1 MSGRL
6 LALGLVVLVLAGCQR
21 DTDQAPGTLEYD
33 RITLPAPAAERIV
46 AVHVRAGEAVKAGQ
60 PLIDLDPAHTRASLD
75 AALAELK
82 RQQDALAESVAGP
95 RREDIDKARASLAAA
110 EAQARDARS
119 YLQRLMKVAQQE
131 KDAVAASDLDRAR
144 ANAQNARG
152 QADAAR
158 AALDQ
163 LLHGTRS
170 EQLAQARAAV
180 DTARAQADALRVTL
194 GKLHVVAPR
203 DGRIDDV
210 PYRLGDQAPVGAP
223 LAIEL
228 VGDRPYARIYVPVSL
243 RAQLKVGSAV
253 EVHVQGRAQ
262 PLAGHVR
269 LLRAEPVF
277 TPYYALSGDDATR
290 LSYLAE
296 VALDRPSDL
305 PAGLPVHVVPA
316 TP

>member
-1 MSGRL
+1 MTRYL
-6 LALGLVVLVLAGCQR
+6 LAFGLATLALAGCHQG
-21 DTDQAPGTLEYD
+21 TEQAPGTLEYD

-46 AVHVRAGEAVKAGQ
+46 AVHVRAGEPVKAGQ
-60 PLIDLDPAHTRASLD
+60 PLLDLDTAHTQASLD
-75 AALAELK
+75 AARAEVK
-82 RQQDALAESVAGP
+82 HQQEVLAESVAGP
-95 RREDIDKARASLAAA
+95 RREDIARARAMLAAA
-110 EAQARDARS
+110 EAQARNAQS
-119 YLQRLMKVAQQE
+119 YLERLQRVAQRD

-144 ANAQNARG
+144 ASAQDARG

-163 LLHGTRS
+163 LLHGTRI

-180 DTARAQADALRVTL
+180 DAARAQADALRVTL
-194 GKLHVVAPR
+194 DKLHVVAPR
-203 DGRIDDV
+203 NGRIDDV

-228 VGDRPYARIYVPVSL
+228 VGDRPYARVYVPVAM

-253 EVHVQGRAQ
+253 QVHVQGRDR

-269 LLRAEPVF
+269 LLHDEPVF

-296 VALDRPSDL
+296 VALDRPADL
-305 PAGLPVHVVPA
+305 PAGLPVHVTAVRP
-316 TP
+316 

>member
-1 MSGRL
+1 MIGRL
-6 LALGLVVLVLAGCQR
+6 LALLLLAALAGCQR
-21 DTDQAPGTLEYD
+21 STDAAPGTLEYD
-33 RITLPAPAAERIV
+33 RITLPAPAGERIV
-46 AVHVRAGEAVKAGQ
+46 ALHVRAGDPVKAGQ
-60 PLIDLDPAHTRASLD
+60 SLLDLDPAHTQANLD
-75 AALAELK
+75 AALADVR
-82 RQQDALAESVAGP
+82 RQREALAEGVAGP
-95 RREDIDKARASLAAA
+95 RQEDIARARATLASAQ
-110 EAQARDARS
+110 AQARDAQR
-119 YLQRLMKVAQQE
+119 YLERLQKVAQQDR
-131 KDAVAASDLDRAR
+131 DAVAASDLDRAR
-144 ANAQNARG
+144 ANALNTRG

-180 DTARAQADALRVTL
+180 AAAQAQADALRVTL

-228 VGDRPYARIYVPVSL
+228 VGDRPYARIYVPVAMRS
-243 RAQLKVGSAV
+243 QLEVGSSV
-253 EVHVQGRAQ
+253 QVRVQGREQ

-296 VALDRPSDL
+296 VALDQPSDL
-305 PAGLPVHVVPA
+305 PAGLPVHVAPA
-316 TP
+316 RP

>member
-1 MSGRL
+1 MNGRL
-6 LALGLVVLVLAGCQR
+6 CALGLAGLLLAGCR
-21 DTDQAPGTLEYD
+21 HASSAAPGTLEYD

-46 AVHVRAGEAVKAGQ
+46 AIHVRAGESVQAGQ
-60 PLIDLDPAHTRASLD
+60 PLLDLDPAHTQASLD

-82 RQQDALAESVAGP
+82 QQQEALAEGVAGP
-95 RREDIDKARASLAAA
+95 RQEDIDGARATLAAA
-110 EAQARDARS
+110 QAQAADAQS
-119 YLQRLMKVAQQE
+119 YLQRLQRAAAQDR
-131 KDAVAASDLDRAR
+131 DAVAASDLDRAR
-144 ANAQNARG
+144 ANALNARG

-180 DTARAQADALRVTL
+180 AAAQARVDALRVTL
-194 GKLHVVAPR
+194 ARLHVVAPR

-210 PYRLGDQAPVGAP
+210 PYRLGDQAPIGAP
-223 LAIEL
+223 LVIEL
-228 VGDRPYARIYVPVSL
+228 VGDRPYARIYVPVAMRS
-243 RAQLKVGSAV
+243 RLKVGSAV
-253 EVHVQGRAQ
+253 QVRVQGIER

-269 LLRAEPVF
+269 LLRDEPVF

-296 VALDRPSDL
+296 VALDRPSEL
-305 PAGLPVHVVPA
+305 PAGLPVQVAPA
-316 TP
+316 QP

>member
-1 MSGRL
+1 MSGRIF
-6 LALGLVVLVLAGCQR
+6 ALGLAALLLAGCQHAGSE
-21 DTDQAPGTLEYD
+21 APGTLEYD

-46 AVHVRAGEAVKAGQ
+46 AVHVRAGAAVTAGQ
-60 PLIDLDPAHTRASLD
+60 PLLDLDPAHTRASLD
-75 AALAELK
+75 AALAEVK
-82 RQQDALAESVAGP
+82 HQQEVLAEGVAGP
-95 RREDIDKARASLAAA
+95 RREDIARARATLAAA
-110 EAQARDARS
+110 EAQARDARC
-119 YLQRLMKVAQQE
+119 YLERMQRVAAQDR
-131 KDAVAASDLDRAR
+131 DAVAASDLDRAR
-144 ANAQNARG
+144 ANAQNTRG

-163 LLHGTRS
+163 LLHGTRI

-180 DTARAQADALRVTL
+180 DASRAQADALRVTL

-228 VGDRPYARIYVPVSL
+228 VGDRPYARIYVPVAM

-253 EVHVQGRAQ
+253 QVRVQGRDQ
-262 PLAGHVR
+262 VLAGHVR

-296 VALDRPSDL
+296 VTLDRPSDL
-305 PAGLPVHVVPA
+305 PAGLPVRVTPA

>member
-1 MSGRL
+1 MTGRL
-6 LALGLVVLVLAGCQR
+6 FALVLAALVLAGCQR
-21 DTDQAPGTLEYD
+21 DTDEAPGTLEYD

-46 AVHVRAGEAVKAGQ
+46 ALHAQAGESVKAGQ
-60 PLIDLDPAHTRASLD
+60 PLLDLDPAHTQANLD
-75 AALAELK
+75 AAQADVR
-82 RQQDALAESVAGP
+82 RQQEALAEGVAGP
-95 RREDIDKARASLAAA
+95 RQEDIARARATLAS
-110 EAQARDARS
+110 AQAQANDARR
-119 YLQRLMKVAQQE
+119 YLERLQKVAQQE
-131 KDAVAASDLDRAR
+131 RDAVAASDLDRAR
-144 ANAQNARG
+144 ANAQNTGG
-152 QADAAR
+152 QVDAAR

-180 DTARAQADALRVTL
+180 AAAQAQADALRVTL

-228 VGDRPYARIYVPVSL
+228 VGDRPYARIYVPVAM

-253 EVHVQGRAQ
+253 QVYVQSRDQ
-262 PLAGHVR
+262 PLAGHLR

-296 VALDRPSDL
+296 VTLDQPSDL
-305 PAGLPVHVVPA
+305 PAGLPVHVAPA
-316 TP
+316 RP

>member
-1 MSGRL
+1 MTGRL
-6 LALGLVVLVLAGCQR
+6 FALGLAALLLAGCQR
-21 DTDQAPGTLEYD
+21 SGSEAPGTLEYD

-46 AVHVRAGEAVKAGQ
+46 AVHVRAGDPVKAGQ
-60 PLIDLDPAHTRASLD
+60 PLVDLDPAQTRASLD
-75 AALAELK
+75 AALADVQHQEEV
-82 RQQDALAESVAGP
+82 LAEAVAGP
-95 RREDIDKARASLAAA
+95 RKEDIAQARATWTAVQ
-110 EAQARDARS
+110 AQARDALR
-119 YLQRLMKVAQQE
+119 YLERLQRVAQQ
-131 KDAVAASDLDRAR
+131 DHSAVAASDLDSAR
-144 ANAQNARG
+144 AKAQNLSG
-152 QADAAR
+152 QAEAAR
-158 AALDQ
+158 ASLDQ

-180 DTARAQADALRVTL
+180 AAAQGQADALRVML

-228 VGDRPYARIYVPVSL
+228 VGDRPYARIYVPVTM

-253 EVHVQGRAQ
+253 RVRVQGRDQ
-262 PLAGHVR
+262 VLAGHVR
-269 LLRAEPVF
+269 LLRAEPAF

-296 VALDRPSDL
+296 VTLDQPSDL
-305 PAGLPVHVVPA
+305 PAGLPVHVSP
-316 TP
+316 TQP

>member
-6 LALGLVVLVLAGCQR
+6 FALGLATLLLAGCQHAR
-21 DTDQAPGTLEYD
+21 SEAPGTLEYD

-46 AVHVRAGEAVKAGQ
+46 AIHVRAGESVKAGQ
-60 PLIDLDPAHTRASLD
+60 PLLDLDPAHTQASLD

-82 RQQDALAESVAGP
+82 QQQEVLAEGVAGP
-95 RREDIDKARASLAAA
+95 RQEDIDRARATLAAA
-110 EAQARDARS
+110 QAQASDARS
-119 YLQRLMKVAQQE
+119 YLQRLLRVEAQDR
-131 KDAVAASDLDRAR
+131 DAVAASDLDRAR
-144 ANAQNARG
+144 ANAQNTRG

-180 DTARAQADALRVTL
+180 DAAKAQAAALRVTL
-194 GKLHVVAPR
+194 GKLRVVAPR

-228 VGDRPYARIYVPVSL
+228 VGDRPYARIYVPVAM
-243 RAQLKVGSAV
+243 RPELKVGSAV
-253 EVHVQGRAQ
+253 RVYVQGIDR

-269 LLRAEPVF
+269 LLRDEPVF

-305 PAGLPVHVVPA
+305 PAGLPVHVAPA
-316 TP
+316 QP

>member
-1 MSGRL
+1 MTGRL
-6 LALGLVVLVLAGCQR
+6 FALVLAALVLAGCQR
-21 DTDQAPGTLEYD
+21 DTDDAPGTLEYD
-33 RITLPAPAAERIV
+33 RITLPAPAGERIV
-46 AVHVRAGEAVKAGQ
+46 AQHVRAGESVRVGQ
-60 PLIDLDPAHTRASLD
+60 PLLDLDPAHTQANLD
-75 AALAELK
+75 AALADVR
-82 RQQDALAESVAGP
+82 RQQEALAEGVAGP
-95 RREDIDKARASLAAA
+95 RQEDIARARATLASAQ
-110 EAQARDARS
+110 AQARDAQR
-119 YLQRLMKVAQQE
+119 YLERLQKVAQQE
-131 KDAVAASDLDRAR
+131 RDAVAASDLDRAR
-144 ANAQNARG
+144 ANAQNTRG

-180 DTARAQADALRVTL
+180 AAAQAQADALRVTL

-228 VGDRPYARIYVPVSL
+228 VGDRPYARIYVPVAM

-253 EVHVQGRAQ
+253 QVRVQGRDQ

-296 VALDRPSDL
+296 VTLDQPSDL
-305 PAGLPVHVVPA
+305 PAGLPVHVAPA
-316 TP
+316 QP

>member
-1 MSGRL
+1 MTGRL
-6 LALGLVVLVLAGCQR
+6 FALGLVALALAGCHQGAEE
-21 DTDQAPGTLEYD
+21 APGTLEYD

-46 AVHVRAGEAVKAGQ
+46 AVHVQAGEAVKAGQ
-60 PLIDLDPAHTRASLD
+60 PLLDLDPAHTRASLD
-75 AALAELK
+75 AALAEVLH
-82 RQQDALAESVAGP
+82 QQEVLAEGVAGP
-95 RREDIDKARASLAAA
+95 RREDIARARATLAAA
-110 EAQARDARS
+110 EAQAQDARN
-119 YLQRLMKVAQQE
+119 YLDRLQRVAQQDKE
-131 KDAVAASDLDRAR
+131 AVAASDLDRAR
-144 ANAQNARG
+144 ANAQNTRG

-180 DTARAQADALRVTL
+180 DAAQAQVDALRVTL

-228 VGDRPYARIYVPVSL
+228 VGDRPYARIYVPVAMRS
-243 RAQLKVGSAV
+243 ALKVGSAV
-253 EVHVQGRAQ
+253 QIRVQGRDQA
-262 PLAGHVR
+262 LAGHVR
-269 LLRAEPVF
+269 LLRSEPVF

-305 PAGLPVHVVPA
+305 PAGLPVHVTPA
-316 TP
+316 AP